1 MATKGRKEEPHSNGN
16 AKGTFRFRYMDSN
29 RQFEIQADNVAGE
42 ALLEG
47 FQHVA
52 NTIAGRALPAAP
64 TPKLLKKTAG
74 ATEVLDPKDDEEA
87 LDQQPILFPVEP
99 VEETSEEVED
109 DKDDNGNDKPKKVV
123 KFKAP
128 TLLSGLNLAAATLPL
143 TDFMKQKN
151 PDAMWDK
158 YAVVAV
164 WLKEQFKIADIS
176 IDHIFTAFKHLGWES
191 QLPTD
196 ISKPLKNLTYNRKWF
211 DVGKDKGTY
220 AINWLGESEVGKMSV
235 GATK

>member
-1 MATKGRKEEPHSNGN
+1 MAPKGRKDEPHSNGN

-42 ALLEG
+42 AILEG

-52 NTIAGRALPAAP
+52 NTIAGRVLPAEPARPRLTKHSGVGSTEILEDQEILEPTLPFAEPAP
-64 TPKLLKKTAG
+64 AEPVDDREEEEETESTESTPK
-74 ATEVLDPKDDEEA
+74 
-87 LDQQPILFPVEP
+87 
-99 VEETSEEVED
+99 
-109 DKDDNGNDKPKKVV
+109 KPV

-128 TLLSGLNLAAATLPL
+128 TLLSGLNLSTATLPL
-143 TDFMKQKN
+143 ADFMKQKN

-196 ISKPLKNLTYNRKWF
+196 IAKPLKNLTYNRKWF
-211 DVGKDKGTY
+211 DAGKDKGTY
-220 AINWLGESEVGKMSV
+220 AINWLGESEVGKMNV